1 MIKKALRR
9 TGGTTVAQ
17 TIQSRLLAALPSL
30 RALGRWLA
38 LAGLTGLACGGAGAA
53 FTWTVGQA
61 AALRGAHP
69 WLLFCM
75 PLAGLVIVWSYRW
88 AGMENDSG
96 TNQIIASVRGGERP
110 PVRLAPLIFLGSALT
125 HLTGGS
131 AGREG
136 AALQIGGSI
145 SAGLGRLLRVNEKN
159 TNTIIQCGMAGLFSA
174 LFGTPL
180 TATVFALEV
189 VNVGQFRYAAL
200 FPCLLSALTANAV
213 PRALGLPG
221 EAYHLRGLPEL
232 GPASLLQCGGLAVLA
247 ALVSIAFC
255 VLMHSAGRLYQR
267 YLPNQYLRI
276 LAGAAAVILLTLIE
290 GSGDYNGAG
299 GHVIELAVEGE
310 VRVPWAFLL
319 KMLFTALTLGSGFRG
334 GEIVPTLFIGSTFGC
349 AVGPLLGLDPAFA
362 AAVGMIALF
371 CGVVNC
377 PLASIFLSIELF
389 GGEGLLFFALACSL
403 SFLLSGRYSLYSSQN
418 IVYSKL
424 EARLNENVQKEEPI
438 CSDR

>member
-1 MIKKALRR
+1 MDKLR
-9 TGGTTVAQ
+9 Q
-17 TIQSRLLAALPSL
+17 QLLNALPTL
-30 RALGRWLA
+30 RALGRWLV
-38 LAGLTGLACGGAGAA
+38 LAGLAGLACGLAGAA
-53 FTWTVGQA
+53 FTWCVAQA
-61 AALRGAHP
+61 TALRGAHP

-75 PLAGLVIVWSYRW
+75 PLAGLVIAWSYRA

-110 PVRLAPLIFLGSALT
+110 PVRLAPLIFLGSVLT

-145 SAGLGRLLRVNEKN
+145 SAGIGRLLRLGERN

-180 TATVFALEV
+180 TATVFAMEV
-189 VNVGQFRYAAL
+189 VNVGHFRYAAL
-200 FPCLLSALTANAV
+200 FPCLLSALIADAV
-213 PRALGLPG
+213 PRLLGLPA
-221 EAYHLRGLPEL
+221 EAYHLSGLPEP
-232 GPASLLQCGGLAVLA
+232 GPVSLLQCGGLAILA

-255 VLMHSAGRLYQR
+255 VLMHETAHLYKK
-267 YLPNQYLRI
+267 YIPNQYLRA
-276 LAGAAAVILLTLIE
+276 LAGAALVIVLTLAE

-299 GHVIELAVEGE
+299 GHIIELAVEGE
-310 VRVPWAFLL
+310 VHAPWAFAL
-319 KMLFTALTLGSGFRG
+319 KMLFTALTLGAGFRG
-334 GEIVPTLFIGSTFGC
+334 GEIVPTLFIGSTLGC
-349 AVGPLLGLDPAFA
+349 AVGPLLGLDPAFG

-377 PLASIFLSIELF
+377 PLASIFLAIELF
-389 GGEGLLFFALACSL
+389 GGGGLPFFALACSL
-403 SFLLSGRYSLYSSQN
+403 SFLVSGRYSLYSSQN

-424 EARLNENVQKEEPI
+424 EARLND
-438 CSDR
+438 SL

>member
-1 MIKKALRR
+1 MAQKLKAR
-9 TGGTTVAQ
+9 
-17 TIQSRLLAALPSL
+17 LAAVLPSL
-30 RALGRWLA
+30 RALGQWA
-38 LAGLTGLACGGAGAA
+38 GLAGLTGAACGLAGAA
-53 FTWTVGQA
+53 FAWCVAQVT
-61 AALRGAHP
+61 ALRTAHP
-69 WLLFCM
+69 WLLFLM
-75 PLAGLVIVWSYRW
+75 PLAGLVIVFSYRA
-88 AGMENDSG
+88 AGMANDSG

-110 PVRLAPLIFLGSALT
+110 PVRLAPLIFLGSVLT

-145 SAGLGRLLRVNEKN
+145 SAGIGRLLRLGDRNL
-159 TNTIIQCGMAGLFSA
+159 NTIIQCGMAGLFSA

-189 VNVGQFRYAAL
+189 VNVGHFRYAAL
-200 FPCLLSALTANAV
+200 FPCLLSALIANSI

-221 EAYHLRGLPEL
+221 ERYVLSGLPEL
-232 GPASLLQCGGLAVLA
+232 GAVSLLQCGALAVLA
-247 ALVSIAFC
+247 ALV
-255 VLMHSAGRLYQR
+255 
-267 YLPNQYLRI
+267 
-276 LAGAAAVILLTLIE
+276 ILLTIAE

-299 GHVIELAVEGE
+299 GPIIELAVEGQ
-310 VRVPWAFLL
+310 VRAPWAFAL
-319 KMLFTALTLGSGFRG
+319 KMLFTALTLGAGFRG
-334 GEIVPTLFIGSTFGC
+334 GEIVPTLFIGSTLGC
-349 AVGPLLGLDPAFA
+349 AAGPLFGLDPAFG
-362 AAVGMIALF
+362 AAVAMIALF

-424 EARLNENVQKEEPI
+424 EARLNHENTH
-438 CSDR
+438 

>member
-1 MIKKALRR
+1 MAEKLKARLEAILPTLR
-9 TGGTTVAQ
+9 T
-17 TIQSRLLAALPSL
+17 
-30 RALGRWLA
+30 LGQWLVLSG
-38 LAGLTGLACGGAGAA
+38 LAGAACGLAGAA
-53 FTWTVGQA
+53 FTWCVAQA
-61 AALRGAHP
+61 TALRGTHP

-75 PLAGLVIVWSYRW
+75 PLAGLIIVFSYRA

-110 PVRLAPLIFLGSALT
+110 PVRLAPLIFLGSVLT

-145 SAGLGRLLRVNEKN
+145 SAGIGRLLRLGERN

-180 TATVFALEV
+180 TATVFAMEV
-189 VNVGQFRYAAL
+189 VNVGHFRYAAL
-200 FPCLLSALTANAV
+200 FPCLLSALVANAI
-213 PRALGLPG
+213 PRSLGLPA
-221 EAYHLRGLPEL
+221 EAYHLGGLPQL
-232 GPASLLQCGGLAVLA
+232 GPVSLLQCGALAVLA

-255 VLMHSAGRLYQR
+255 VLMHEAGHLYKK
-267 YLPNQYLRI
+267 YIPNQYLRS
-276 LAGAAAVILLTLIE
+276 LVGAALVILLTVLE

-299 GHVIELAVEGE
+299 GHIIELAVEGQ

-319 KMLFTALTLGSGFRG
+319 KMIFTALTLGAGFRG

-349 AVGPLLGLDPAFA
+349 AVGPLFGLDPAFGA
-362 AAVGMIALF
+362 AISMIALF

-377 PLASIFLSIELF
+377 PLASIFLAIELF
-389 GGEGLLFFALACSL
+389 GGEGLLFFALACAL
-403 SFLLSGRYSLYSSQN
+403 SFLVSGRYSLYSSQRL
-418 IVYSKL
+418 VYSKL
-424 EARLNENVQKEEPI
+424 EARLDQP
-438 CSDR
+438 

>member
-1 MIKKALRR
+1 MLEKLR
-9 TGGTTVAQ
+9 Q
-17 TIQSRLLAALPSL
+17 KLLHALPTL
-30 RALGRWLA
+30 RALGRWLG
-38 LAGLTGLACGGAGAA
+38 LAGLAGAACGLAGAA
-53 FTWTVGQA
+53 FTWCVAQA
-61 AALRGAHP
+61 AALRAAHP
-69 WLLFCM
+69 WLLFLM
-75 PLAGLVIVWSYRW
+75 PLAGLAIVWSYRT

-110 PVRLAPLIFLGSALT
+110 PVRLAPLIFLGSVLT

-145 SAGLGRLLRVNEKN
+145 SAGIGRLLRLGDRNV
-159 TNTIIQCGMAGLFSA
+159 NTIIQCGMAGLFSA

-189 VNVGQFRYAAL
+189 VNVGHFRYAAL
-200 FPCLLSALTANAV
+200 FPCLLSALTANAI
-213 PRALGLPG
+213 PRLLGLPG
-221 EAYHLRGLPEL
+221 EAYHLSGLPEP
-232 GPASLLQCGGLAVLA
+232 GPGSMLRCGALAILA

-255 VLMHSAGRLYQR
+255 VLMHEAGRLYKK
-267 YLPNQYLRI
+267 YIPDQYLRG
-276 LAGAAAVILLTLIE
+276 LAGAALVIALTLAE

-299 GHVIELAVEGE
+299 GHIIELAVEGQ
-310 VRVPWAFLL
+310 VHVPWAFLW
-319 KMLFTALTLGSGFRG
+319 KMLFTALTLGAGFRG

-349 AVGPLLGLDPAFA
+349 AAGPLLGLDPAFG
-362 AAVGMIALF
+362 AAVSMIALF

-377 PLASIFLSIELF
+377 PMASIFLAIELF

-403 SFLLSGRYSLYSSQN
+403 SFLVSGQYSLYSSQN

-424 EARLNENVQKEEPI
+424 EARLNGPQ
-438 CSDR
+438 

>member
-1 MIKKALRR
+1 MAQKLKAR
-9 TGGTTVAQ
+9 
-17 TIQSRLLAALPSL
+17 LAAVLPSL
-30 RALGRWLA
+30 RALGQWA
-38 LAGLTGLACGGAGAA
+38 GLAGLTGAACGLAGAA
-53 FTWTVGQA
+53 FAWCVAQVT
-61 AALRGAHP
+61 ALRAAHP
-69 WLLFCM
+69 WLLFLM
-75 PLAGLVIVWSYRW
+75 PLAGLVIVFSYRA
-88 AGMENDSG
+88 AGMANDIG

-110 PVRLAPLIFLGSALT
+110 PVRLAPLIFLGSVLT

-145 SAGLGRLLRVNEKN
+145 SAGIGRLLRLGDRNL
-159 TNTIIQCGMAGLFSA
+159 NTIIQCGMAGLFSA

-189 VNVGQFRYAAL
+189 VNVGHFRYAAL
-200 FPCLLSALTANAV
+200 FPCLLSALIANSI

-221 EAYHLRGLPEL
+221 EHYVLSGLPEL
-232 GPASLLQCGGLAVLA
+232 SAFSLLQCGALAVLA

-255 VLMHSAGRLYQR
+255 VLMHETGRLYKK
-267 YLPNQYLRI
+267 YLPNQYLRA
-276 LAGAAAVILLTLIE
+276 LAGAALVILLTIAE

-299 GHVIELAVEGE
+299 GPIIELAVEGQ
-310 VRVPWAFLL
+310 VHAPWAFAL
-319 KMLFTALTLGSGFRG
+319 KMLFTALTLGAGFRG
-334 GEIVPTLFIGSTFGC
+334 GEIVPTLFIGSTLGC
-349 AVGPLLGLDPAFA
+349 AAGPLFGLDPAFG
-362 AAVGMIALF
+362 AAVAMIALF

-424 EARLNENVQKEEPI
+424 EARLNHENTH
-438 CSDR
+438 

>member
-1 MIKKALRR
+1 MAERWKK
-9 TGGTTVAQ
+9 
-17 TIQSRLLAALPSL
+17 RLLDALPTL
-30 RALGRWLA
+30 RALGQWLV
-38 LAGLTGLACGGAGAA
+38 LSGLTGLACGGAGAA
-53 FTWTVGQA
+53 FTWCVARA

-69 WLLFCM
+69 WLLFLM
-75 PLAGLVIVWSYRW
+75 PLAGLAIVWAYRR

-145 SAGLGRLLRVNEKN
+145 SAGIGRLLRLGERSV
-159 TNTIIQCGMAGLFSA
+159 NTIIQCGMAGLFSA

-189 VNVGQFRYAAL
+189 VNVGHFRYAAL
-200 FPCLLSALTANAV
+200 FPCLLSALIADGV

-221 EAYHLRGLPEL
+221 EAYRLSGLPEL
-232 GPASLLQCGGLAVLA
+232 GPVSLLRCGALAILA

-255 VLMHSAGRLYQR
+255 VLMHQAGHLYKR
-267 YLPNQYLRI
+267 YLPNQYLR
-276 LAGAAAVILLTLIE
+276 AVSGAALVILLTLAE

-299 GHVIELAVEGE
+299 GHIIELAVEGQ
-310 VRVPWAFLL
+310 VRVPWAFGW
-319 KMLFTALTLGSGFRG
+319 KMLFTALTLGAGFRG

-349 AVGPLLGLDPAFA
+349 AVGPLLGLDPAFG
-362 AAVGMIALF
+362 AAVSMIALF

-377 PLASIFLSIELF
+377 PMASIFLAVELF
-389 GGEGLLFFALACSL
+389 GGEGLLFFALAGSL
-403 SFLLSGRYSLYSSQN
+403 SFLVSGRYSLYASQN

-424 EARLNENVQKEEPI
+424 EARLNDP
-438 CSDR
+438 

>member
-1 MIKKALRR
+1 MK
-9 TGGTTVAQ
+9 
-17 TIQSRLLAALPSL
+17 TIHTRLLAVLPSL
-30 RALGRWLA
+30 KALGRWLA
-38 LAGLTGLACGGAGAA
+38 LAGLTGLACGLAGAA
-53 FTWTVGQA
+53 FTWTVGWST
-61 AALRGAHP
+61 ALRGAHP

-75 PLAGLVIVWSYRW
+75 PLAGLVIVWAYRA

-110 PVRLAPLIFLGSALT
+110 PVRLAPLIFLGSVLT

-145 SAGLGRLLRVNEKN
+145 SAGLGRLLRLGDRNL
-159 TNTIIQCGMAGLFSA
+159 NTIIQCGMAGLFSA

-189 VNVGQFRYAAL
+189 VNVGHFRYAAL
-200 FPCLLSALTANAV
+200 FPCLLSSLVANSI
-213 PRALGLPG
+213 PRLLGLPA
-221 EAYHLRGLPEL
+221 EAYHLGSLPEL
-232 GPASLLQCGGLAVLA
+232 GPMPLLQCGSLSILA

-255 VLMHSAGRLYQR
+255 VLMHRTARLYKK
-267 YLPNQYLRI
+267 YIPNQNARV
-276 LAGAAAVILLTLIE
+276 LAGAALVIALTLVE

-299 GHVIELAVEGE
+299 GHIIELAVEGH
-310 VRVPWAFLL
+310 VHVPWAFAW
-319 KMLFTALTLGSGFRG
+319 KILFTALTLGAGFRG

-349 AVGPLLGLDPAFA
+349 AAAPLLGLEPSFG

-371 CGVVNC
+371 CGVTNC
-377 PLASIFLSIELF
+377 PLASILLSVELF
-389 GGEGLLFFALACSL
+389 GSGALPFFALACAL
-403 SFLLSGRYSLYSSQN
+403 AFLLSGRFSLYSSQN

-424 EARLNENVQKEEPI
+424 EARLNDQYQTEQEKERLS
-438 CSDR
+438 C